1 MDAPQW
7 VTAVSAAV
15 SALATGILV
24 YITFRYAST
33 SADMLAEMKRSRDLA
48 VQPLLSAVL
57 QPNPTGHPAEIQC
70 VVVRNLGNAP
80 ALQVLFDLSLRVDG
94 EHVAELACSIRDLGV
109 GEEFIIPVEAQL
121 YGQPGANRLARLANQ
136 ARPSAALTAFV
147 GLRYSNALHVA
158 YERRFEMFYDRD
170 ELPPWDVAREWIKAT
185 PWDPSKAIHVEPE
198 D

>member
-1 MDAPQW
+1 MEASQW
-7 VTAVSAAV
+7 VTAASAAI

-57 QPNPTGHPAEIQC
+57 QPNPTGHPAEIRC

-80 ALQVLFDLSLRVDG
+80 ALQILFDLSLRVDG
-94 EHVAELACSIRDLGV
+94 SHVAELACSVRDLGV
-109 GEEFIIPVEAQL
+109 GEEFIISAGEHL
-121 YGQPGANRLARLANQ
+121 YGQPGVDRLFQLANQ
-136 ARPSAALTAFV
+136 ARPNASLSAFV

-158 YERRFEMFYDRD
+158 YERRFEMFYDPGA
-170 ELPPWDVAREWIKAT
+170 LPPWDVAQEWIKAT
-185 PWDPSKAIHVEPE
+185 PWDPSKATQGEPK